1 MSLEDYTTKPA
12 APADGSSGE
21 TDVAIMDA
29 PPNYDVRRVDEQ
41 KLAKLIAWADPF
53 KQINIAEELP
63 EDVLQRIGMDCNEG
77 DDIDETS
84 RHDWL
89 IQTEKALDLAM
100 QKAQAKTEPWP
111 GSSNVIYPLIAQAGI
126 QFASPADPYFIKA
139 AKQLKGNNLARLPS
153 MPSFARLLPP
163 SPTTTVVN
171 NVIEAETVTL

>member
-111 GSSNVIYPLIAQAGI
+111 GSSNVIYPASQAANHAAALAAIVTMDAPLMIAFEVGQK
-126 QFASPADPYFIKA
+126 Y
-139 AKQLKGNNLARLPS
+139 
-153 MPSFARLLPP
+153 
-163 SPTTTVVN
+163 
-171 NVIEAETVTL
+171 VTRSSSNDSSQIGSW